1 MARGPFTARD
11 PFTQLRREME
21 RLFSD
26 VFEGRGFGG
35 PPWWEPHRP
44 AVNVWEDQEAVCVE
58 LEVPGV
64 KSENLDLSVV
74 GNELTIKVHY
84 PEEKI
89 EGATYHR
96 RERPVGDFAR
106 VLRLPT
112 EVDPNKVEASL
123 ENGVLTI
130 RLAKAE
136 AARPRKI
143 AVVTK

>member
-1 MARGPFTARD
+1 MARGPLASRD
-11 PFTQLRREME
+11 PFTQLRREIE
-21 RLFSD
+21 RLFAD
-26 VFEGRGFGG
+26 VFEGRGFGP
-35 PPWWEPHRP
+35 PPWWEQHRP
-44 AVNVWEDQEAVCVE
+44 AVNVWEDQDSVFVE

-64 KSENLDLSVV
+64 KSENLDLSVM
-74 GNELTIKVHY
+74 GSELSIKVHY
-84 PEEKI
+84 PEEKL

-112 EVDPNKVEASL
+112 EVDPAKVEASL

-130 RLAKAE
+130 KLAKAE

-143 AVVTK
+143 AVATR